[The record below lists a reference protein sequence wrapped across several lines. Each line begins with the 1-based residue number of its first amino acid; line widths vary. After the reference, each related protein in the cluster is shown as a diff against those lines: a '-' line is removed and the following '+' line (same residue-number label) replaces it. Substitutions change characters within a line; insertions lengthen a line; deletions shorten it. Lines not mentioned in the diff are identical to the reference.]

1 MKPPQRKEYNIKN
14 NNHNHNQSKSNTNGN
29 GNGNG
34 NANSNTTTIMN
45 NNRKSS
51 MKKYRSIAT
60 QTLPNLS
67 TSSQLSNYNSQYN
80 DINEYKYSNYSY
92 YYNSLDELFLQFE
105 YEDPELEYIDQFIKE
120 KLNITNK

>member
-51 MKKYRSIAT
+51 MKKYQSIAT

>member
-1 MKPPQRKEYNIKN
+1 MFLLNLNSFSYYNLLNYSSLKSIMKPPQRKEYNIKN

-51 MKKYRSIAT
+51 MK
-60 QTLPNLS
+60 N
-67 TSSQLSNYNSQYN
+67 
-80 DINEYKYSNYSY
+80 
-92 YYNSLDELFLQFE
+92 
-105 YEDPELEYIDQFIKE
+105 IDQ
-120 KLNITNK
+120 

>member
-29 GNGNG
+29 GNGN
-34 NANSNTTTIMN
+34 ANSNTTTIMD

-67 TSSQLSNYNSQYN
+67 TSLQLSNYNSLYI

>member
-29 GNGNG
+29 GNGN
-34 NANSNTTTIMN
+34 ANSNTTTIMN

-51 MKKYRSIAT
+51 MKKYQSIAT

-67 TSSQLSNYNSQYN
+67 TSSQLSNYNSLYN

-120 KLNITNK
+120 KLSR

>member
-51 MKKYRSIAT
+51 MKKDRSIAT

-67 TSSQLSNYNSQYN
+67 TSLQLSNYNSQYN
-80 DINEYKYSNYSY
+80 DVNEYKYSNYSY

>member
-1 MKPPQRKEYNIKN
+1 
-14 NNHNHNQSKSNTNGN
+14 
-29 GNGNG
+29 
-34 NANSNTTTIMN
+34 MN

-67 TSSQLSNYNSQYN
+67 TSLQLSNYNSQYN
-80 DINEYKYSNYSY
+80 DINEYKYSNSSY

-120 KLNITNK
+120 KLSR